1 MLTLHSSPVFDA
13 GCAGAAE
20 RLCIVVA
27 ILTGSARPGFLIT
40 TVASTA
46 TVIGRA
52 LTPYYR
58 PVVVHTMTPRQAKKV
73 VSSEGDAR

>member
-1 MLTLHSSPVFDA
+1 MLDLVGSIAVKSRREREGTFWCGWTCPVFDA

-40 TVASTA
+40 TA
-46 TVIGRA
+46 GRCTYDDA
-52 LTPYYR
+52 E
-58 PVVVHTMTPRQAKKV
+58 AGK
-73 VSSEGDAR
+73 EGREF